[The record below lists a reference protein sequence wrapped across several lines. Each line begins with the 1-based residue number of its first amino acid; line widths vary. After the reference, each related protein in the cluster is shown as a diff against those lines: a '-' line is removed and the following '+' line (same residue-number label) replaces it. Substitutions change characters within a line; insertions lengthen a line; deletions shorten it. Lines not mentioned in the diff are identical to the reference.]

1 MLNYAK
7 TYRSQGQKALAV
19 TSLAVAAGNTS
30 VGEMLA
36 KQNKD
41 GGPMGEAR
49 KGLAGL
55 SKSISSGVVHGDPR

>member
-19 TSLAVAAGNTS
+19 TSLAVAAGKNT

-36 KQNKD
+36 KQYED
-41 GGPMGEAR
+41 GGPMA
-49 KGLAGL
+49 KTLAGTQ
-55 SKSISSGVVHGDPR
+55 KTMSSVTSGDPR